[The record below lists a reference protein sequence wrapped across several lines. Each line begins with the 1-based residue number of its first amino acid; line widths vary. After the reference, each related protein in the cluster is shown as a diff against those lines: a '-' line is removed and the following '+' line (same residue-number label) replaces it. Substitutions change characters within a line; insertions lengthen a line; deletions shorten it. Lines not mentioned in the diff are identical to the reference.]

1 LRGYAFCGIL
11 IFTWKSELLF
21 HPHIQS
27 MASSSSN
34 PAVSASLSIPASE
47 KLTKDNYRLWRA
59 QVLPAICAAQLEGF
73 IDGSKS
79 VLVKILEVEKDSKK
93 MKVPNPDFAVWRM
106 RDQHVLTYLV
116 TLLSQEVLVGEASAM
131 NSSSVQLS
139 FMKL

>member
-1 LRGYAFCGIL
+1 LRGYAFYGIL
-11 IFTWKSELLF
+11 IFTRKSELLF

-34 PAVSASLSIPASE
+34 PAVSASLSIPASK

-59 QVLPAICAAQLEGF
+59 QVLPAICAAQLKGF

-93 MKVPNPDFAVWRM
+93 MKVPNPDFAVWHM
-106 RDQHVLTYLV
+106 HDQLTYLV
-116 TLLSQEVLVGEASAM
+116 TLLSHEVLVGEASAM
-131 NSSSVQLS
+131 NFSSVQLS
-139 FMKL
+139 FMEL

>member
-1 LRGYAFCGIL
+1 
-11 IFTWKSELLF
+11 
-21 HPHIQS
+21 

-106 RDQHVLTYLV
+106 HDQHVLTYLV
-116 TLLSQEVLVGEASAM
+116 TLLSHEVLVGEASAM
-131 NSSSVQLS
+131 NFSSVQLS
-139 FMKL
+139 FMEL

>member
-1 LRGYAFCGIL
+1 LRGYAFYGIL

-59 QVLPAICAAQLEGF
+59 QVLPAICAAQLKGF

-106 RDQHVLTYLV
+106 HDQLTYLV
-116 TLLSQEVLVGEASAM
+116 TLLSHEVLVGEASAM
-131 NSSSVQLS
+131 NFSSVQLS
-139 FMKL
+139 FMEL